1 MGRPKKVKQAIHRA
15 LRKGG
20 EVAAK
25 SREWRTYAAP
35 FFAMPLA
42 WRNVAPAQAAGHI
55 ADAPEAPTDASGEDT
70 KPRVRP

>member
-1 MGRPKKVKQAIHRA
+1 MGRPKKVKQAIHRVFH
-15 LRKGG
+15 KGG

-55 ADAPEAPTDASGEDT
+55 ADAPEAPADASVEGAN
-70 KPRVRP
+70 PRVRP